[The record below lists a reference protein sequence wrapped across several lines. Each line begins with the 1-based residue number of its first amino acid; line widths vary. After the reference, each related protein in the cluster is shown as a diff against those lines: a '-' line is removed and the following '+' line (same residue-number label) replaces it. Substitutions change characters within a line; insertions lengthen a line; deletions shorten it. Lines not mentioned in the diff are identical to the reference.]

1 MRDSKLFLEENNGR
15 WEETTKGEKK
25 SLEKEERQTR
35 LEMMERKKR
44 KFGKA
49 GNCKLTSKEEENL
62 RQETCKKRELAEIRQ
77 NIRRRH
83 RYANKTTTASPTS
96 RRVHEGRKKEL
107 FPTVTDW
114 ISSKSRNKMEKISK
128 LECHWKGIEESLRYI
143 EEREA
148 WISTRGLERSDKMR
162 EMQMDGKGRE
172 ELAGKAWNFWQKRS
186 PVLPRSGRD
195 KANYRDA
202 QPTKWKKI

>member
-1 MRDSKLFLEENNGR
+1 ME
-15 WEETTKGEKK
+15 
-25 SLEKEERQTR
+25 R
-35 LEMMERKKR
+35 LETE
-44 KFGKA
+44 
-49 GNCKLTSKEEENL
+49 KLTSKEEENL

-77 NIRRRH
+77 NLRSRH
-83 RYANKTTTASPTS
+83 RDANKTTTASPRS

-114 ISSKSRNKMEKISK
+114 ISSKSRNTMEKISK
-128 LECHWKGIEESLRYI
+128 LEYHWKGIEESLRYI

-172 ELAGKAWNFWQKRS
+172 ELAGEAWNFWQKRS
-186 PVLPRSGRD
+186 PGLARRRSREPGSARRSLREP
-195 KANYRDA
+195 ASARRRSR
-202 QPTKWKKI
+202 